1 MLLFIVA
8 FTAPST
14 PPMLSQHLFSQLT
27 PTTPPTRELHNK
39 QPRFNSPRTPQSH
52 IRIMTHATPP
62 SSHIRQLITRED
74 DSEMD
79 DIQPMRFFGGQIQN
93 ADLNIGDDVF
103 GGHPNLA
110 AAPSEI
116 PINVDAGLQNH
127 DPAWIIQGVHHT
139 FHSN

>member
-1 MLLFIVA
+1 
-8 FTAPST
+8 
-14 PPMLSQHLFSQLT
+14 
-27 PTTPPTRELHNK
+27 
-39 QPRFNSPRTPQSH
+39 
-52 IRIMTHATPP
+52 
-62 SSHIRQLITRED
+62 
-74 DSEMD
+74 MD
-79 DIQPMRFFGGQIQN
+79 DIQPMRLFGGQIQN